1 MWFSARI
8 LRLADQIAAVST
20 SLREAV
26 VEKGLDPGRV
36 EVIHNGVSDPPP
48 LSGAQRATYDREL
61 GLSGTVVAAVGRL
74 VPLKAHD
81 RFIEAAKIVL
91 ERGAHATFL
100 LVGDGPERTD
110 LEALVAKLGVS
121 ASVRLLGERDDAR
134 ALIDRADLV
143 VFSSDREG
151 HSIAALE
158 ALAAGTPVV
167 STDVSGMR
175 ELLDGGAGTIVDSWT
190 PAALADA
197 ISALIND
204 SERRR
209 AMGDAGR
216 RLVAERFSAERM
228 RARYAEIYARLAGT

>member
-1 MWFSARI
+1 
-8 LRLADQIAAVST
+8 
-20 SLREAV
+20 
-26 VEKGLDPGRV
+26 
-36 EVIHNGVSDPPP
+36 
-48 LSGAQRATYDREL
+48 
-61 GLSGTVVAAVGRL
+61 
-74 VPLKAHD
+74 
-81 RFIEAAKIVL
+81 
-91 ERGAHATFL
+91 
-100 LVGDGPERTD
+100 
-110 LEALVAKLGVS
+110 
-121 ASVRLLGERDDAR
+121 VRLLGERDDAR